1 MILKI
6 RKETKQAMVEDAL
19 NAYPDECCGF
29 FFGEDRSENREIT
42 SILVV
47 NNSKQGDKRR
57 RFEIAPLD
65 YLKAERYA
73 DDNNL
78 QLLGVYHS
86 HPDHPA
92 IPSETDRKSAQPF
105 FSYIIISIL
114 GGKLNDLRS
123 WQLGVDED
131 PAKDGRQF
139 EEESISENLVNNV

>member
-1 MILKI
+1 MILNINEDAK
-6 RKETKQAMVEDAL
+6 TAMIEDAL

-29 FFGEDRSENREIT
+29 FYGFDEGDQRTISN
-42 SILVV
+42 ILVV
-47 NNSKQGDKRR
+47 NNAKQGDKRR
-57 RFEIAPLD
+57 RFEISAQD

-105 FSYIIISIL
+105 FSYIIISIVK
-114 GGKLNDLRS
+114 GKLKDLRS
-123 WQLGVDED
+123 WQLGGTQHLD
-131 PAKDGRQF
+131 KDGHQF
-139 EEESISENLVNNV
+139 EEESISKHIVGNV

>member
-1 MILKI
+1 MILNIHQDAK
-6 RKETKQAMVEDAL
+6 KAMIEDAL

-29 FFGEDRSENREIT
+29 FFGFDDGQNRTIS

-57 RFEIAPLD
+57 RFEISPQD

-105 FSYIIISIL
+105 FSYIIISIV
-114 GGKLNDLRS
+114 GGKLNNLRS
-123 WQLGVDED
+123 WQLSVDND
-131 PAKDGRQF
+131 VGKDGHQF
-139 EEESISENLVNNV
+139 EEESIFKDLVKDA